1 MTSNFVTV
9 QTKLWLDIGNDKHF
23 PLCNSGGSI
32 MSGLEVIEGGPEAS
46 PKRSQEAPETRVCY
60 VKKASIEF

>member
-1 MTSNFVTV
+1 
-9 QTKLWLDIGNDKHF
+9 
-23 PLCNSGGSI
+23 
-32 MSGLEVIEGGPEAS
+32 MSGLEVIEGGPEAPP